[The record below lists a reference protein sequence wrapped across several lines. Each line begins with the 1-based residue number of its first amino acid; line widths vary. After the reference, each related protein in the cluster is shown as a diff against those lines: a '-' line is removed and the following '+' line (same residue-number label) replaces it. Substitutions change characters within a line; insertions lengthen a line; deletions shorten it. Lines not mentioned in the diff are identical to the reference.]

1 MLSLHKATELTKKIF
16 KISLLIILFLIFFV
30 YTFRLGK
37 YVKDLIFP
45 LPPIPPSAAF
55 GKLPKITFPQNVLEI
70 KFTYHI
76 DTVTGELPSAPD
88 YPFKTRVYKMIEF
101 QPSLLNLERARTKAR
116 EIGFNGREIPLSE
129 TDFKWINS
137 TEPFTRELYMNTIT
151 FNFQFTSPYKEYIYL
166 FPHGTAPDGQKAKEQ
181 ALSFLSEMQLFQ
193 PDIDFGKAKAEL
205 LEFQDSSLSA
215 ATSLSEAQL
224 TSVNF
229 YQKNVE
235 SGRED
240 SVDTETGENQEGPS
254 TDKNAED
261 TLPLYYPN
269 PPNSTI
275 NFLIVGIGVIEAN
288 YTHQEISNAFTSY
301 PLKTAR
307 EAFEELVQGKAFI
320 AAFPDNDE
328 YKQKTEIKITNVSL
342 GYYIGIEKQQ
352 YLMPIVVFE
361 NRDGF
366 FAYVSA
372 IQNSWIKDE
381 TKE

>member
-1 MLSLHKATELTKKIF
+1 MVSLHRATELTKKLF
-16 KISLLIILFLIFFV
+16 KISLLLILFLIFFV

-45 LPPIPPSAAF
+45 PPPIPPSAAF
-55 GKLPKITFPQNVLEI
+55 GKLTKISFPHSVVDR
-70 KFTYHI
+70 KFTYSI

-88 YPFKTRVYKMIEF
+88 YPFKIRVYKMLEY
-101 QPSLLNLERARTKAR
+101 QPSLLNLERARTKAKAIDFKNR
-116 EIGFNGREIPLSE
+116 EMPLSE
-129 TDFKWINS
+129 TDFKWID
-137 TEPFTRELYMNTIT
+137 TTGPIPRELRMNIIT
-151 FNFQFTSPYKEYIYL
+151 FNFQFTTPYKNYTQL
-166 FPHGTAPDGQKAKEQ
+166 FQHGTAPNEEKAKDE
-181 ALSFLSEMQLFQ
+181 ALAFLSKMQLFES
-193 PDIDFGKAKAEL
+193 DIDFGKARTQL
-205 LEFQDSSLSA
+205 LEFKDSSLSA

-224 TSVNF
+224 VSINF
-229 YQKNVE
+229 YQRSIK

-240 SVDTETGENQEGPS
+240 SAETETQGGNKEGP
-254 TDKNAED
+254 NANKDAKD
-261 TLPLYYPN
+261 TLPIYYPN

-275 NFLIVGIGVIEAN
+275 NLLIGDIGVIETNHA
-288 YTHQEISNAFTSY
+288 HQGISDLFTSY

-320 AAFPDNDE
+320 AAFPDSEE
-328 YKQKTEIKITNVSL
+328 YKQKTQIKITNVSL

-372 IQNSWIKDE
+372 IQNSWIK
-381 TKE
+381 KEAE